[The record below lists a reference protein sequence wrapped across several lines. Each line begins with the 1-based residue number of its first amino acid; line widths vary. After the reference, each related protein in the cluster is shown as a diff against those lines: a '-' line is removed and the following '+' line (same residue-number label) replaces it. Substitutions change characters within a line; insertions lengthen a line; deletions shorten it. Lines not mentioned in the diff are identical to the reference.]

1 MDKSI
6 AEKPWA
12 AFIQVQPVWRW
23 LPFVSRHSIGCAF
36 SWGCFLVG
44 YIRSDAR
51 RKHLNGE

>member
-1 MDKSI
+1 MDKI

-12 AFIQVQPVWRW
+12 AFVQVQPVWRW

-51 RKHLNGE
+51 RKYLNGE